1 MVNRINPCVESI
13 WIFFGKQQV
22 APSTHLGRQQGSYPS
37 HPRSGLMWCDY
48 HAWGRSAFVYP
59 LLRFPPRFAN
69 FFRFRVIISF
79 IWHPLEIER
88 ITNIMN
94 GISYLGCS
102 YRAKLALICSCP
114 FFNHGRQEP
123 SQVCGGN
130 YPGELLVEWAPF
142 WMPGLV
148 SVLLL

>member
-1 MVNRINPCVESI
+1 MMVNRINPCVESI

-37 HPRSGLMWCDY
+37 NPRAALMWCDY

-59 LLRFPPRFAN
+59 LLRFPPCFAN

-94 GISYLGCS
+94 GIL
-102 YRAKLALICSCP
+102 R
-114 FFNHGRQEP
+114 
-123 SQVCGGN
+123 
-130 YPGELLVEWAPF
+130 
-142 WMPGLV
+142 
-148 SVLLL
+148 LLLPREACTHLQLSILQPWPPRTLSSLRWKLSR